1 MDIKKLLKDFGDVAP
16 EVQADALAKE
26 IENKKEADAVIK
38 PCEKK
43 FYKKVDKKIELP
55 KPKKVEE
62 SLNEACTDVKNE
74 SVCSKLNRQMHETV
88 DLWDLKSVL
97 NDYECSYVTDLTKDG
112 ELFTAWFLHEKDDRG
127 LTGKQIK
134 DEKIYNSRKIEKRIS
149 K

>member
-26 IENKKEADAVIK
+26 IENKKEAEAVIK

-62 SLNEACTDVKNE
+62 SLNEEGTETKNE

-88 DLWDLKSVL
+88 DLWDLKSVWMNEYL
-97 NDYECSYVTDLTKDG
+97 VRMTKEG
-112 ELFTAWFLHEKDDRG
+112 YSSNFQPINNIMLYLLMKMG
-127 LTGKQIK
+127 IL
-134 DEKIYNSRKIEKRIS
+134 Y
-149 K
+149 